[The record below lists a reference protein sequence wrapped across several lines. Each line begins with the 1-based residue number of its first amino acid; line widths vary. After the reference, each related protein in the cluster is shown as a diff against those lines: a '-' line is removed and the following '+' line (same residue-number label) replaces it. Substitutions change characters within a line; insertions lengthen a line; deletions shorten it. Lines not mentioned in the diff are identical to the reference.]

1 MPRIHMHLV
10 VEDLAAAIRFYS
22 VLLGSGPTVQKPDYA
37 EWELDNP
44 PVNFDVST
52 RGSVPG
58 LDHVGIQF
66 ETEAEL
72 AALQERLEQ
81 GGYSGVAQQ
90 QVTCCYER
98 SNKYWILDPAFVSW
112 ELFQTL
118 QPIERFSEDEY
129 RSLCGCRAPFPGG
142 ELR

>member
-1 MPRIHMHLV
+1 MARLHLHMV
-10 VEDLAAAIRFYS
+10 VEDMAASIRFYTL
-22 VLLGSGPTVQKPDYA
+22 LLGSEPTRRETDYA

-44 PVNFDVST
+44 PVNLDIST

-72 AALQERLEQ
+72 QAVQARLEQ
-81 GGYSGVAQQ
+81 GGHDGVLQPQ
-90 QVTCCYER
+90 TTCCYER
-98 SNKYWILDPAFVSW
+98 SNKYWILDPTYTSW

-118 QPIERFSEDEY
+118 QPIDRFSEDETQA
-129 RSLCGCRAPFPGG
+129 LCGCRAPFPG
-142 ELR
+142 R